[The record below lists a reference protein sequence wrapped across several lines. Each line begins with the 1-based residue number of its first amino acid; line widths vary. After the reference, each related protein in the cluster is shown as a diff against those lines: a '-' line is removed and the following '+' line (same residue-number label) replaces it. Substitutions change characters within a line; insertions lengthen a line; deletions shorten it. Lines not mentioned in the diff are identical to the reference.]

1 MIGARPV
8 GLAVAAALA
17 ATLAAGLEV
26 ALAASSPASSA
37 GPAEVRICAG
47 LDEAAP
53 PGTGPVLLVFF
64 STDCSVCYDDL
75 FEARY
80 LVDKGRWP
88 VAVVGV
94 AAGPREELGRFL
106 EKHAWTLPVVL
117 DRRKALARRFR
128 VDAVPF
134 KALLLGSETI
144 YRDDPYIGLED
155 RRKELKRC
163 LTRHFSR

>member
-1 MIGARPV
+1 MIGARPAS
-8 GLAVAAALA
+8 LAVAAALA
-17 ATLAAGLEV
+17 AAV
-26 ALAASSPASSA
+26 AASSPASSA

-53 PGTGPVLLVFF
+53 PGAGPALLVFF
-64 STDCSVCYDDL
+64 STDCSVCTDDL

-88 VAVVGV
+88 VAVIGV
-94 AAGPREELGRFL
+94 AAGPREELARFL

-128 VDAVPF
+128 VDTVPF

>member
-1 MIGARPV
+1 MRGARPAA
-8 GLAVAAALA
+8 LAVAAALA
-17 ATLAAGLEV
+17 AA
-26 ALAASSPASSA
+26 ALAASA

-94 AAGPREELGRFL
+94 SAGPREELARFL

-134 KALLLGSETI
+134 KTLLLGSETI

>member
-1 MIGARPV
+1 VKRSRPA
-8 GLAVAAALA
+8 GPAVAAALA
-17 ATLAAGLEV
+17 AAILATA
-26 ALAASSPASSA
+26 A

-53 PGTGPVLLVFF
+53 PGAGPVLLVFF

-80 LVDKGRWP
+80 LVDKGPWP

-94 AAGPREELGRFL
+94 AAGPREELARFL

-134 KALLLGSETI
+134 KALLLGAETI
-144 YRDDPYIGLED
+144 YRDDPRIGLEE

-163 LTRHFSR
+163 LIRQFSR

>member
-1 MIGARPV
+1 
-8 GLAVAAALA
+8 
-17 ATLAAGLEV
+17 
-26 ALAASSPASSA
+26 
-37 GPAEVRICAG
+37 VRICAG

-64 STDCSVCYDDL
+64 STDCSTCYDDL

-94 AAGPREELGRFL
+94 AAGPREELARFL

-117 DRRKALARRFR
+117 DRRRALVKRFR
-128 VDAVPF
+128 VDAIPF
-134 KALLLGSETI
+134 KALLLGAETI
-144 YRDDPYIGLED
+144 YRDDPYLGLED

-163 LTRHFSR
+163 LIRQFSR

>member
-1 MIGARPV
+1 MRGAWP
-8 GLAVAAALA
+8 AAPAAAAALA
-17 ATLAAGLEV
+17 AALAGAF
-26 ALAASSPASSA
+26 AASSPTSTSSP

-53 PGTGPVLLVFF
+53 PGAGPVLLVFF

-80 LVDKGRWP
+80 LVDKGGWP

-94 AAGPREELGRFL
+94 SAGPREELTAFL

-117 DRRKALARRFR
+117 DRRKALAKRFR

-134 KALLLGSETI
+134 KALVLGAETI
-144 YRDDPYIGLED
+144 YRDDPRTGLEE

-163 LTRHFSR
+163 LTRQFSR

>member
-1 MIGARPV
+1 MIGARPAS
-8 GLAVAAALA
+8 LAVAAALA
-17 ATLAAGLEV
+17 AAV
-26 ALAASSPASSA
+26 AVAFAASSPASSA

-53 PGTGPVLLVFF
+53 PGAGPVLLVFF
-64 STDCSVCYDDL
+64 STDCSVCTDDL

-88 VAVVGV
+88 VAVIGV
-94 AAGPREELGRFL
+94 AAGPREELARFL

>member
-1 MIGARPV
+1 MRGARPAA
-8 GLAVAAALA
+8 LAVAAALA
-17 ATLAAGLEV
+17 AAVLTA
-26 ALAASSPASSA
+26 SA

-53 PGTGPVLLVFF
+53 PGAGPVLLVFF
-64 STDCSVCYDDL
+64 SADCTVCYDDL

-94 AAGPREELGRFL
+94 STGPREELTRFL

>member
-1 MIGARPV
+1 MRGARPA

-17 ATLAAGLEV
+17 AAVLAA
-26 ALAASSPASSA
+26 AA

-53 PGTGPVLLVFF
+53 PGTGPVLIVFF
-64 STDCSVCYDDL
+64 SADCSVCYDDL

-94 AAGPREELGRFL
+94 SAGPREELTRFL
-106 EKHAWTLPVVL
+106 EKHAWTLPVIL
-117 DRRKALARRFR
+117 DRRKELARRLR
-128 VDAVPF
+128 VDAIPF

-155 RRKELKRC
+155 RRKELQRC

>member
-1 MIGARPV
+1 MRGARPAA
-8 GLAVAAALA
+8 LAVAAALA
-17 ATLAAGLEV
+17 AAALT
-26 ALAASSPASSA
+26 AAV

-53 PGTGPVLLVFF
+53 PGAGPVLLVFF
-64 STDCSVCYDDL
+64 SADCPVCYDDL

-80 LVDKGRWP
+80 LVDQGRWP

-94 AAGPREELGRFL
+94 SAGPREELARFL

>member
-1 MIGARPV
+1 MIGARPAS
-8 GLAVAAALA
+8 LAVAAALA
-17 ATLAAGLEV
+17 AAV
-26 ALAASSPASSA
+26 AVAFAASSAASSA
-37 GPAEVRICAG
+37 GPAEIRICAG

-53 PGTGPVLLVFF
+53 PGAGPALLVFF
-64 STDCSVCYDDL
+64 STDCSVCTDDL

-88 VAVVGV
+88 VAVIGV
-94 AAGPREELGRFL
+94 AAGPREELARFL

>member
-1 MIGARPV
+1 MRGARPA

-17 ATLAAGLEV
+17 AAVLAA
-26 ALAASSPASSA
+26 SA
-37 GPAEVRICAG
+37 GPAEIRICAG

-64 STDCSVCYDDL
+64 SAECSVCYDDL

-94 AAGPREELGRFL
+94 SAGPREELARFL
-106 EKHAWTLPVVL
+106 EKHAWTLPVIL